1 MSSRSNQDHQARKRF
16 GQNFLVDAAVVESI
30 VRAIAPQTAD
40 NMVEIGPGLSALT
53 APLIE
58 RLERLSV
65 IEIDRD
71 LAQRLRDRFSSE
83 RLNIIEG
90 DALQI
95 DFAQF
100 GDKLRIVG
108 NLPYN
113 ISSPLLFALVS
124 CAEQVIDQHFML
136 QREVVDRMVARAG
149 ESDYSRLSVMLQY
162 RYRIQKLFDVLP
174 EAFDPPPR
182 VTSSI
187 VRMIPLGP
195 ERLRAQSDA
204 LFARVVQ
211 RAFSQ
216 RRKMLRGVLSEWT
229 KLIPWE
235 SLGIEPTW
243 RAEQVSV
250 AGFIGITDAL
260 WQAGER

>member
-1 MSSRSNQDHQARKRF
+1 
-16 GQNFLVDAAVVESI
+16 
-30 VRAIAPQTAD
+30 
-40 NMVEIGPGLSALT
+40 
-53 APLIE
+53 
-58 RLERLSV
+58 
-65 IEIDRD
+65 
-71 LAQRLRDRFSSE
+71 
-83 RLNIIEG
+83 
-90 DALQI
+90 
-95 DFAQF
+95 
-100 GDKLRIVG
+100 
-108 NLPYN
+108 
-113 ISSPLLFALVS
+113 
-124 CAEQVIDQHFML
+124 
-136 QREVVDRMVARAG
+136 
-149 ESDYSRLSVMLQY
+149 
-162 RYRIQKLFDVLP
+162 
-174 EAFDPPPR
+174 
-182 VTSSI
+182 
-187 VRMIPLGP
+187 MIPLGP